1 MKHSKL
7 RRAAAAL
14 LALALVLGA
23 GGVLLAASEAKA
35 AKPASLPVK
44 AETKTGVTVYANA
57 KASID
62 ASNLAEGYLLVTY
75 TGGRN
80 VKIKVQITKEG
91 GVTYTYNLNNQGGT
105 ETFPLTEGDG
115 KYTVKVFE
123 NTTGTKYAVAHSAAV
138 ELKLRNDF
146 LPFLYPNQFVDYNAK
161 SAVVSKA
168 AEIVSAA
175 GAATDLSRVQAVFD
189 FVTKNFSYDYEL
201 AKTVQSGY
209 LPVKEGDLLR
219 LCRGDVRHAPQP
231 EHPLQA
237 GGGLCRDHV
246 SCLDQRIYRRRGLGG
261 QGDLF

>member
-91 GVTYTYNLNNQGGT
+91 GVTYT
-105 ETFPLTEGDG
+105 
-115 KYTVKVFE
+115 
-123 NTTGTKYAVAHSAAV
+123 
-138 ELKLRNDF
+138 
-146 LPFLYPNQFVDYNAK
+146 
-161 SAVVSKA
+161 
-168 AEIVSAA
+168 
-175 GAATDLSRVQAVFD
+175 LS
-189 FVTKNFSYDYEL
+189 L
-201 AKTVQSGY
+201 I
-209 LPVKEGDLLR
+209 
-219 LCRGDVRHAPQP
+219 H
-231 EHPLQA
+231 
-237 GGGLCRDHV
+237 
-246 SCLDQRIYRRRGLGG
+246 I
-261 QGDLF
+261 

>member
-175 GAATDLSRVQAVFD
+175 G
-189 FVTKNFSYDYEL
+189 
-201 AKTVQSGY
+201 
-209 LPVKEGDLLR
+209 
-219 LCRGDVRHAPQP
+219 
-231 EHPLQA
+231 
-237 GGGLCRDHV
+237 
-246 SCLDQRIYRRRGLGG
+246 RRRTCPGCRRCLISLPRTFPMIMSWPRRCRAVICQWWTVCWRERRGSASIMPR
-261 QGDLF
+261 